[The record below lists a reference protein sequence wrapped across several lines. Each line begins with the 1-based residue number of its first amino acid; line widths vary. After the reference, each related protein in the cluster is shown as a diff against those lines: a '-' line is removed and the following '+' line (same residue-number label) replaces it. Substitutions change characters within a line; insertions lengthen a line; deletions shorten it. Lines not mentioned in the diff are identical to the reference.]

1 MSTLILPASDIARI
15 VRLVGRDEL
24 MDRMIDAMA
33 SGIAALGR
41 GEVGASPRRG
51 GFTRDSAGLGVI
63 EWMPHHEPGSAM
75 TLKTVGYTPS
85 NPVHHGLPTI
95 LGTVARFDDVTGQLV
110 ALADGVVP
118 TAIRTGAMSAVA
130 SRLLARPDST
140 TVGLIG
146 AGAQAVTQLHALSR
160 VFDVRRVLVSDI
172 NPDHAATFARRA
184 AFLGPDLEIE
194 PAAAARVAAESD
206 IICTATTVGVGAG
219 PVLPDTAMREHVHVN
234 AVGAD
239 LPGKTE
245 LPAGLL
251 GRSLVTYDHLEQAL
265 AEGECQQLGEDAIG
279 PALAAF
285 CADPRS
291 AESWRDRS
299 TVFDSTGFA
308 FEDHLALDLFLELAV
323 EHGLGHTVEVEY
335 HPADSL
341 DPYSPPAEADS
352 AAADTSARSA
362 VSVVAA

>member
-1 MSTLILPASDIARI
+1 MSALILPASDIATI
-15 VRLVGRDEL
+15 VQLVGRDEL
-24 MDRMIDAMA
+24 MDRMIDTMA

-41 GEVGASPRRG
+41 GEVERSPQRG
-51 GFTRDSAGLGVI
+51 GFTRNSHGIGVI
-63 EWMPHHEPGSAM
+63 EWMPHHEPGAGM

-85 NPVHHGLPTI
+85 NPDRHELPTI
-95 LGTVARFDDVTGQLV
+95 LGTVARFDDATGQLV
-110 ALADGVVP
+110 ALADGVIA
-118 TAIRTGAMSAVA
+118 TAIRTGAVSAVA

-172 NPDHAATFARRA
+172 NPDHLATFSRRV
-184 AFLGPDLEIE
+184 AFLGPNPEIE
-194 PAAAARVAAESD
+194 LATAAQVAAESD

-234 AVGAD
+234 AIGAD

-251 GRSLVTYDHLEQAL
+251 ARSLVTYDHLEQAL
-265 AEGECQQLGEDAIG
+265 AEGECQQLAEGAVG
-279 PALAAF
+279 PALATF
-285 CADPRS
+285 CADPES
-291 AESWRDRS
+291 AVPWRERT

-308 FEDHLALDLFLELAV
+308 FEDHLALDLFLELAIKY
-323 EHGLGHTVEVEY
+323 GLGHTVEVEF
-335 HPADSL
+335 HPVDSL
-341 DPYSPPAEADS
+341 DPYPSLADADS
-352 AAADTSARSA
+352 AAGTPTP
-362 VSVVAA
+362 SVVSAIAP